1 MAVVPFMGDGVP
13 DTAEPLASVVEVAE
27 WLLERAQAGEIQAL
41 GCVYMHANRTAGF
54 RTAGYLGGYSIIGA
68 TDVMRHHLIEQAAE

>member
-1 MAVVPFMGDGVP
+1 
-13 DTAEPLASVVEVAE
+13 
-27 WLLERAQAGEIQAL
+27 
-41 GCVYMHANRTAGF
+41 MHANRTAGF